1 MALLGAQVG
10 LVADDCEGDGVGA
23 LGKREIVSG
32 WDWGLLGRGRV
43 GACVV
48 AVGHL
53 YTAARRAR
61 AQRTACLQKNAPAQ
75 KKTYQVIQDLIPNN
89 AHHLE
94 ALLAADRIH
103 NHVAMNANKVLG
115 VEDAVLVLAGG
126 VDHLDGKVMV
136 AVADD
141 LAESVFDGRVVR
153 VDEVPVD
160 VLHCEGGFACC
171 EGLCC

>member
-1 MALLGAQVG
+1 MCCCCWTLVYSGVTLRANGIASLENALAT
-10 LVADDCEGDGVGA
+10 
-23 LGKREIVSG
+23 R
-32 WDWGLLGRGRV
+32 
-43 GACVV
+43 
-48 AVGHL
+48 
-53 YTAARRAR
+53 
-61 AQRTACLQKNAPAQ
+61 

-103 NHVAMNANKVLG
+103 NHIAMNSDEVLG

-126 VDHLDGKVMV
+126 VDHLDGKVVV

-141 LAESVFDGRVVR
+141 LAESVFDGRIVR